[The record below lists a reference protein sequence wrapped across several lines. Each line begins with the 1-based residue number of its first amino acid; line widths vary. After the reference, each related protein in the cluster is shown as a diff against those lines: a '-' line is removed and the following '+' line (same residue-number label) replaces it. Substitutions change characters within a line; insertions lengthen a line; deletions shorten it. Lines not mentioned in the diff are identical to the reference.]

1 MKLLSVRH
9 VLPSRALSNEGILE
23 WIFEENP
30 HFDPRTQQRVMNE
43 LEVFWER
50 CGTKTRFMRDRG
62 ESALACV
69 TAAARAAID
78 DAGLDPDALDFVIYC
93 GIGRGWL
100 EPSTASVILGELGLP
115 SATGF
120 DVLDACTGWIRA
132 LQIAQG
138 LLHSG
143 TYRAGLIVSGEFN
156 MLEYHGLAVREP
168 EEIIERAAALT
179 VGEAATATVVTAAAD
194 AAPFDFRMRSFGEY
208 YDLSMIPLPGANSWA
223 RERFRF
229 RGERYQN
236 LNFYTDASRQTA
248 LAVRRLVETIREA
261 PAYDVG
267 SHDLVFGHAVSE
279 KACDLVCDALSIPR
293 TLLYRTH
300 AGYGNTASSSVPLA
314 MSLAMAER
322 SVARGDRCFVGVA
335 GAGISVGVCSFLL

>member
-1 MKLLSVRH
+1 LRILSVKH
-9 VLPSRALSNEGILE
+9 VLPSRALSNEGVLE

-30 HFDPRTQQRVMNE
+30 QFDARTQQLVMNK
-43 LEVFWER
+43 LEAFWER
-50 CGTKTRFMRDRG
+50 CGTKTRFMRSDG
-62 ESALACV
+62 ESALGCV
-69 TAAARAAID
+69 AEASRAAID
-78 DAGLDPDALDFVIYC
+78 AAQVDPDSLDFVIYC

-100 EPSTASVILGELGLP
+100 EPSTASVVLAELGL
-115 SATGF
+115 SKATGF

-143 TYRAGLIVSGEFN
+143 TYRTGLIVSGEFN
-156 MLEYHGLAVREP
+156 MLEYHGLAVGEP

-179 VGEAATATVVTAAAD
+179 VGEAATATLVGAGPAE
-194 AAPFDFRMRSFGEY
+194 PPMEFRMRNFGEF
-208 YDLSMIPLPGANSWA
+208 YDLSMIPLPGADSWA

-229 RGERYQN
+229 RDARYRD

-261 PAYDVG
+261 PAFDVG
-267 SHDLVFGHAVSE
+267 SHDMAFGHAVSE

-293 TLLYRTH
+293 GMLYRTH

-314 MSLAMAER
+314 MSLAIAEG
-322 SVARGDRCFVGVA
+322 SVTRGDQCFVGIA
-335 GAGISVGVCSFLL
+335 GAGISVGLCSFRF